1 MNPERNGMAFPG
13 GAGVLPHEPIEN
25 LGTISIL
32 AVVDDAANERS
43 IADRLAGRR
52 FEVHFVR
59 CLDRAVEA
67 LRRRP
72 YDVLTVDLALPGE
85 PGRSL
90 LFRAQMLAP
99 RIPVVLMT
107 GHPDEELERQAVEAG
122 VQDYLVAEE
131 EVAVDLGRRLHHAL
145 IRHRQLRRSRQ
156 TALRLS
162 QDPETGLT
170 SQRVFLRKLQD
181 ALAFAERFREK
192 PALLRVG
199 LGDLGAVRERLGLG
213 PTVRLLWEIG
223 RRLTWCVRR
232 GDSLGRLAD
241 DEIAVLLPNAAT
253 APAVRMVAERL
264 RLAASAPFPGG
275 AGARVRAS
283 VGGAWFP
290 LDGDTPDGLLRAA
303 KVALEEAQAHGDGRW
318 QLFPGRNLPGWP
330 EDVVT
335 SFRLPEPSRR
345 DVGDGTAGAQP

>member
-1 MNPERNGMAFPG
+1 
-13 GAGVLPHEPIEN
+13 VLPHEPREN
-25 LGTISIL
+25 PCTVSIL

-43 IADRLAGRR
+43 IAYRLAGRG

-59 CLDRAVEA
+59 CLDHAVEA

-72 YDVLTVDLALPGE
+72 YDVLMVDLALPAQA
-85 PGRSL
+85 GRSL
-90 LFRAQMLAP
+90 LFRAQMLSP

-122 VQDYLVAEE
+122 VQDYLVVEE
-131 EVAVDLGRRLHHAL
+131 AVPMDLGRRLRHAL
-145 IRHRQLRRSRQ
+145 IRHRQLHRSRQ
-156 TALRLS
+156 TVLRLS

-170 SQRVFLRKLQD
+170 GRNAFLRKLQD
-181 ALAFAERFREK
+181 VLAFAGRFREK

-199 LGDLGAVRERLGLG
+199 LGDLGEVRERLGLA
-213 PTVRLLWEIG
+213 PMARLLGEVG

-232 GDSLGRLAD
+232 GDSLGRLED

-264 RLAASAPFPGG
+264 RLAASVPFPSG
-275 AGARVRAS
+275 AGVRLHPS

-303 KVALEEAQAHGDGRW
+303 QVALAEARTHGGGRW
-318 QLFPGRNLPGWP
+318 QLFPGRDVPDWP
-330 EDVVT
+330 ADVST
-335 SFRLPEPSRR
+335 AFRLPEPRR
-345 DVGDGTAGAQP
+345 QDVADGSAGAQP